1 MVHHT
6 KVDTWQVPE
15 VGFDMI
21 LADFWTVDEFSEVV
35 RSLVLGFWTW
45 NGDSTSRKSGL
56 SIVSCPDSCTW
67 SDEKTSSKSM
77 AVFSNECDSSL
88 NDERSATSSS
98 VVSKLF
104 RYHVRLLVPI
114 HLFWRVEKTL
124 WSREL
129 EEETENVE
137 TDGLFDL
144 CLDHETAFSLVF
156 QALSGR
162 EFNSFKAEGL
172 KLLFVK

>member
-35 RSLVLGFWTW
+35 CSLVLGFWTW

-77 AVFSNECDSSL
+77 VVFSNEYGSSL
-88 NDERSATSSS
+88 NDERSSMKSVTSST
-98 VVSKLF
+98 VVSGHFQQYVEL
-104 RYHVRLLVPI
+104 RVPN
-114 HLFWRVEKTL
+114 HSFWRVEKTL
-124 WSREL
+124 
-129 EEETENVE
+129 
-137 TDGLFDL
+137 
-144 CLDHETAFSLVF
+144 
-156 QALSGR
+156 
-162 EFNSFKAEGL
+162 
-172 KLLFVK
+172 